1 MYFKR
6 DYRKHLVSCFTQAV
20 LPSTVFSAVSTS
32 SWVLFF
38 FFFSFQV
45 YLFRLICSNMILT
58 HKHKM
63 YYLLCCIK
71 SVSLV

>member
-38 FFFSFQV
+38 FFSS
-45 YLFRLICSNMILT
+45 LFIQT
-58 HKHKM
+58 H
-63 YYLLCCIK
+63 LLKYDINTYT
-71 SVSLV
+71 